1 MKLAGKAVAEMQ
13 RGFHCSQAV
22 LSVFA
27 EEYALE
33 RDLALKIASTLGG
46 GMGYLG
52 NTCGAVTGAYLVI
65 GLIYGPTRPDDLQAS
80 AQAMR
85 LVQVFDREFK
95 TLHGTTVCRELINC
109 DISSPAGLQ
118 KAREENIFTLK
129 CLKYVADAVEI
140 LEKIL

>member
-1 MKLAGKAVAEMQ
+1 MKLAEKAVDEMQ
-13 RGFHCSQAV
+13 RGFNCSQAV
-22 LSVFA
+22 FSVFA

-33 RDLALKIASTLGG
+33 RGLALKIASTLGG

-52 NTCGAVTGAYLVI
+52 NTCGAVTGAYLVT
-65 GLIYGPTRPDDLQAS
+65 GLIYGPAQPDDLQAS

-85 LVQVFDREFK
+85 LVQIFDQEFK
-95 TLHGTTVCRELINC
+95 ALHGTTVCRELINC
-109 DISSPAGLQ
+109 DLSSPAGLQ